1 MGTESVGLLQS
12 GNPVTSGPEEAVR
25 ALRYAWAAPCSL
37 VGLLLAA
44 TALAFGATSR
54 VMEGAMEVA
63 GGRIP
68 LLVSRLPKGLRF
80 SAITFGHVILGVSHA
95 VLDFH
100 RGHERVHVRQYERWG
115 ILFFPLYCGSSLVQ
129 LLRGR
134 DFYLDNRFEREAR
147 CAIASAKEKE
157 RPSPGGM

>member
-1 MGTESVGLLQS
+1 MTL
-12 GNPVTSGPEEAVR
+12 TMRDAWR
-25 ALRYAWAAPCSL
+25 ALRYVWAAPCSL
-37 VGLLLAA
+37 VGLLLATAALASGA
-44 TALAFGATSR
+44 TAR
-54 VMEGAMEVA
+54 VVEGTLEVA
-63 GGRIP
+63 GGHMP

-100 RGHERVHVRQYERWG
+100 RGHEHVHVRQYERWG

-147 CAIASAKEKE
+147 AKATPTPAGP
-157 RPSPGGM
+157 RLSG

>member
-1 MGTESVGLLQS
+1 M
-12 GNPVTSGPEEAVR
+12 TSGPGEAVR
-25 ALRYAWAAPCSL
+25 ALRYVWAAPCSL

-44 TALAFGATSR
+44 AALASGATVR
-54 VMEGAMEVA
+54 VMEGTLEVA

-68 LLVSRLPKGLRF
+68 LLVSRLPKVLRF

-100 RGHERVHVRQYERWG
+100 RGHEHEHVRQYERWG

-134 DFYLDNRFEREAR
+134 DFYLDNSFEREAR
-147 CAIASAKEKE
+147 AKAT
-157 RPSPGGM
+157 PTPAGPPLSG